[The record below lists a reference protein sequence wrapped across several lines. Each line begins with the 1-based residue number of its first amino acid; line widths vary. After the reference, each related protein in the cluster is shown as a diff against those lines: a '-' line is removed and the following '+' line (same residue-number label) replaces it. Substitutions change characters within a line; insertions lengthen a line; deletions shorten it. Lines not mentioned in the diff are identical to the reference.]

1 MKCRCH
7 EDSLGLMFS
16 QIGHLCVVRA
26 RKVFGAYDLKPGQVQ
41 ILFVLGQGGGLS
53 QRELAEYLNLTPPS
67 ITAAIQKMERQGY
80 IQRKPD
86 EKDQRIM
93 RLSLTEKSRE
103 CLKYIR
109 DVQREMDR
117 ILQKGLSEEEV
128 KILKKILSGIWDN
141 LMEFVDC
148 SDEKL
153 SERNCVIWEN
163 C

>member
-1 MKCRCH
+1 ML
-7 EDSLGLMFS
+7 DQS
-16 QIGHLCVVRA
+16 
-26 RKVFGAYDLKPGQVQ
+26 
-41 ILFVLGQGGGLS
+41 GGLS

-67 ITAAIQKMERQGY
+67 ITAAIQKMERLGY

-103 CLKYIR
+103 CLEYIR

-128 KILKKILSGIWDN
+128 KILKKLLSSIWDN

-148 SDEKL
+148 SDEKIT
-153 SERNCVIWEN
+153 ERNCVIWEN

>member
-1 MKCRCH
+1 
-7 EDSLGLMFS
+7 MFS
-16 QIGHLCVVRA
+16 QIGHLCVIRA
-26 RKVFGAYDLKPGQVQ
+26 SKVFGAYDLKPGQAQ
-41 ILFVLGQGGGLS
+41 ILFVLDQSGGLS

-67 ITAAIQKMERQGY
+67 ITAAIQKMERLGY

-103 CLKYIR
+103 CLEYIR

-128 KILKKILSGIWDN
+128 KILKKLLSSIWDN

-148 SDEKL
+148 SDEKIT
-153 SERNCVIWEN
+153 ERNCVIWEN